1 MYWNSQYFSNGSGL
15 SCNVC
20 PAHLQFAE
28 GDDGSQIRVSILS
41 PRADISLETGAGNTL
56 VKRKKCGFQ
65 NLSGQKSDNKS
76 GAPTNLKHLT
86 LQESSVASSMR
97 DNDESLR
104 EEAVKMRISRL
115 HQETSSP
122 SFSGQKRR
130 FHV

>member
-56 VKRKKCGFQ
+56 VKRKKGGFQ
-65 NLSGQKSDNKS
+65 NLSGQKSDLLSVSLLLLAKS
-76 GAPTNLKHLT
+76 KHLRMPF
-86 LQESSVASSMR
+86 VY
-97 DNDESLR
+97 
-104 EEAVKMRISRL
+104 
-115 HQETSSP
+115 
-122 SFSGQKRR
+122 
-130 FHV
+130 